1 MLDIMSTVKGKLIR
15 CILLDSIP
23 TACLKG
29 QNCWDAQ
36 MIGGG
41 YGVRMAGCRLK
52 KETQRGSSAVVD
64 SVTVV
69 LVATQ
74 TYTLGNVHLHTQR
87 SGYTTVTDRDG
98 GGMNACSEDVN
109 HRRAAVGLRPWLMEG
124 AVIMGSR
131 VKGQRTR
138 LFCYFLWIY
147 SYFN

>member
-1 MLDIMSTVKGKLIR
+1 
-15 CILLDSIP
+15 
-23 TACLKG
+23 
-29 QNCWDAQ
+29 

-52 KETQRGSSAVVD
+52 KETQRGSSEMVD

-87 SGYTTVTDRDG
+87 SGYATVTDRDG
-98 GGMNACSEDVN
+98 GGMNACSQDAKPHESCS
-109 HRRAAVGLRPWLMEG
+109 RLAPLAMEG

-138 LFCYFLWIY
+138 LFCYFL
-147 SYFN
+147 